1 MSIGDC
7 YHRHREQEEVFIVL
21 SGTATFDTADGEI
34 SVETGETIRFA
45 PGEWQRGWNRGS
57 ERLQVLALGAPRE
70 AGPTDLRRECPS
82 CDQRTPV
89 IVDESDTEVI
99 FYCKDCG
106 TETGQYT

>member
-1 MSIGDC
+1 MSSKSDFSSETARDDDYPCQGEACRAWWLGRD
-7 YHRHREQEEVFIVL
+7 RE
-21 SGTATFDTADGEI
+21 
-34 SVETGETIRFA
+34 R
-45 PGEWQRGWNRGS
+45 
-57 ERLQVLALGAPRE
+57 APRE
-70 AGPTDLRRECPS
+70 AAPTDLRRECPS